1 MRHLIAWAFIVA
13 GFGGM
18 LTIYAMP
25 AAASEHQ
32 AYLLVLDDAIDS
44 PSANLLSR
52 AIRDAEA
59 AGAQMLIVQ
68 LNTPG
73 GLLASTRDI
82 VEAMFGASMPVVVYV
97 SPSGAQAASAG
108 AFVTAAAHIAAMA
121 PATNIGAASPVGAG
135 GEDLPDT
142 IRSKATEDAA
152 AFLRSI
158 AAQRGRNAE
167 ALEACVLDAASY
179 TADEAL
185 ELGIVDLTANDI
197 PDLLTQLDGMTVSV
211 NGDQLTL
218 QTQSIGV
225 ARIQPTLVERFID
238 FIANPN
244 IAFLLLT
251 IGGICILVEVLSPG
265 LLGPGAVGV
274 IALALAFLAFG
285 NLPVNWVGVGLI
297 ILAMGLFFAEAQAP
311 GVGIFGV
318 SGAAAFVLGA
328 FLLFGNFSFTP
339 SPPPLPD
346 APDFRISLPIIGAV
360 SLVMFAAM
368 LFTLKAVRDAKKA
381 RAYAGATSYSNLMG
395 QQGRTATALDPLGS
409 VQIGNERWTAE
420 AETGERIPA
429 GVDVIVVEVDG
440 LRLKVSRAD
449 GAADAD
455 REGG

>member
-1 MRHLIAWAFIVA
+1 MRHLIDWAFIVV

-52 AIRDAEA
+52 AIGDAEA

-82 VEAMFGASMPVVVYV
+82 VEAMFGASLPVVVYV

-185 ELGIVDLTANDI
+185 EHLVCV
-197 PDLLTQLDGMTVSV
+197 TV
-211 NGDQLTL
+211 
-218 QTQSIGV
+218 
-225 ARIQPTLVERFID
+225 
-238 FIANPN
+238 
-244 IAFLLLT
+244 
-251 IGGICILVEVLSPG
+251 
-265 LLGPGAVGV
+265 GPH
-274 IALALAFLAFG
+274 
-285 NLPVNWVGVGLI
+285 
-297 ILAMGLFFAEAQAP
+297 
-311 GVGIFGV
+311 
-318 SGAAAFVLGA
+318 
-328 FLLFGNFSFTP
+328 
-339 SPPPLPD
+339 
-346 APDFRISLPIIGAV
+346 
-360 SLVMFAAM
+360 
-368 LFTLKAVRDAKKA
+368 
-381 RAYAGATSYSNLMG
+381 
-395 QQGRTATALDPLGS
+395 
-409 VQIGNERWTAE
+409 
-420 AETGERIPA
+420 
-429 GVDVIVVEVDG
+429 
-440 LRLKVSRAD
+440 
-449 GAADAD
+449 
-455 REGG
+455 